1 MPSSLYGAAHVYGI
15 TPINV
20 FNTQDLS
27 IANYWFVLLDGSRG
41 DTHRS
46 DRIYNGHTVVYRR
59 EAVGTEDCIFNQHE
73 KKIIYLAEIA
83 QNRIDQ
89 TSNLMPVQYIQFYQP
104 SSDFKLLRDL
114 NIFQENN
121 AVVICKKTFTIGSAS

>member
-1 MPSSLYGAAHVYGI
+1 M
-15 TPINV
+15 
-20 FNTQDLS
+20 
-27 IANYWFVLLDGSRG
+27 ANHWFVLLDANGDLLPVFNLDGSRG
-41 DTHRS
+41 DIHRS
-46 DRIYNGHTVVYRR
+46 DRIYFGHTIVYRR
-59 EAVGTEDCIFNQHE
+59 EAIGTEGCIFNQHE

-83 QNRIDQ
+83 QNSIGQ

-121 AVVICKKTFTIGSAS
+121 AVVICKKTFTIGSTS